1 MIGPNRIAIKGTRDG
16 LLITVGT
23 APLDEILEQLSEQ
36 LRPTASFFRGGQ
48 AILHLGDRDMS
59 QDELSRIDEVI
70 GHYDMAI
77 RHVVASGAMT
87 RRAARALGIRAMS
100 SLELGGPLIMGSA
113 DAWEGS
119 EGVLVRRT
127 VRSGQVVRHPGHV
140 VVIGDV
146 NAGAE
151 IVAGGDVMVWGKL
164 RGVVHAGAM
173 GDDDAVVCALWMAPI
188 QLRIGQHI
196 ARPPEGGDLKPM
208 RPEMAIV
215 RGKKIE
221 TQTCPLSKSGGA

>member
-1 MIGPNRIAIKGTRDG
+1 MIGPNNVTIKGTRDG

-23 APLDEILEQLSEQ
+23 APLEEVLEQLSEQ

-48 AILHLGDRDMS
+48 AILHLGDRAMT
-59 QDELSRIDEVI
+59 QEELGRIDAMI
-70 GHYDMAI
+70 GDFDMAV
-77 RHVVASGAMT
+77 RCVVATGAMS
-87 RRAARALGIRAMS
+87 RRAARALGLRAMS
-100 SLELGGPLIMGSA
+100 SLELSGPTIVGAA

-140 VVIGDV
+140 AVIGDV

-151 IVAGGDVMVWGKL
+151 IVAGGDVVVWGRL

-173 GDDDAVVCALWMAPI
+173 GDDGAVVCALWMAPI

-196 ARPPEGGDLKPM
+196 ARPPEEDEARGMK
-208 RPEMAIV
+208 PEMALV
-215 RGKKIE
+215 REGSI
-221 TQTCPLSKSGGA
+221 QTDSWPFGR

>member
-1 MIGPNRIAIKGTRDG
+1 MIAPERVTIKGTRDG

-23 APLDEILEQLSEQ
+23 APLDEVLQQLSEQ

-48 AILHLGDRDMS
+48 AILHLGDRGMS
-59 QDELSRIDEVI
+59 QDELSRVDEII
-70 GHYDMAI
+70 GNYDMAI
-77 RHVVASGAMT
+77 RYVVAAGAMT

-100 SLELGGPLIMGSA
+100 SMDLSGPRIVGSA
-113 DAWEGS
+113 DAWDGS

-140 VVIGDV
+140 AVIGDV

-173 GDDDAVVCALWMAPI
+173 GDDNAVVCALWMTPI
-188 QLRIGQHI
+188 QLRIGQHV
-196 ARPPEGGDLKPM
+196 ARPPEEGSVKSM
-208 RPEMAIV
+208 EPEMAIV
-215 RGKKIE
+215 RGNKIE
-221 TQTCPLSKSGGA
+221 TQSWPLRK